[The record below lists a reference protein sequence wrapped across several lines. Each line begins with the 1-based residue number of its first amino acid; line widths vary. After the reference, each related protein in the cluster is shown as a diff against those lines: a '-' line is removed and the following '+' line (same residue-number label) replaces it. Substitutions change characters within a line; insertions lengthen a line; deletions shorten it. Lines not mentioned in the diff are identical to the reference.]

1 MSSKTSYGL
10 TFYLNRTKEKKNGD
24 CPVMLRI
31 NINGQRVVL
40 QTKRYLKSQDW
51 DPHRYQMKGRTTEA
65 RVFNEYLEALRIKA
79 HKKYNELLT
88 LHDDV
93 SPQMLRDAILG
104 INSAKAKMI
113 IEVWEDYIEN
123 LRKLIGKENTYT
135 TYQKYR
141 AAKNHF
147 AAFLLKYYRTSDVS
161 IKAIDYHMIQ
171 QFNLYLKTEKGC
183 NFNTATKFLQN
194 LKRITCVCIKN
205 GWLLKDPFASIS
217 LTLKEVDRP
226 YLTQEELNKLL
237 EFNSPYERLNRVCDF
252 FIFSCYTGLAY
263 IDVKKLKRLEIEGS
277 EDYGYW
283 IRTRR
288 QKTGGRANIP
298 ILPMPKVVLE
308 KYVKLDL
315 LFPNDPVLPIL
326 SNQKMNAY
334 LKEIADLCGITK
346 QLSYHIAR
354 HTFATTVTMM
364 NGVPI
369 ESVSKMLGH
378 KNITSTQHYA
388 RIVDEK
394 VGSDMKILAE
404 KLSQQLP
411 ASMYVTN

>member
-1 MSSKTSYGL
+1 
-10 TFYLNRTKEKKNGD
+10 
-24 CPVMLRI
+24 
-31 NINGQRVVL
+31 
-40 QTKRYLKSQDW
+40 
-51 DPHRYQMKGRTTEA
+51 
-65 RVFNEYLEALRIKA
+65 
-79 HKKYNELLT
+79 
-88 LHDDV
+88 
-93 SPQMLRDAILG
+93 
-104 INSAKAKMI
+104 
-113 IEVWEDYIEN
+113 
-123 LRKLIGKENTYT
+123 
-135 TYQKYR
+135 
-141 AAKNHF
+141 
-147 AAFLLKYYRTSDVS
+147 
-161 IKAIDYHMIQ
+161 
-171 QFNLYLKTEKGC
+171 
-183 NFNTATKFLQN
+183 
-194 LKRITCVCIKN
+194 
-205 GWLLKDPFASIS
+205 
-217 LTLKEVDRP
+217 
-226 YLTQEELNKLL
+226 
-237 EFNSPYERLNRVCDF
+237 
-252 FIFSCYTGLAY
+252 
-263 IDVKKLKRLEIEGS
+263 VKKLKRLEIEGS

-298 ILPMPKVVLE
+298 ILPMAKVVLD

-411 ASMYVTN
+411 ASMYATN